1 MVRTLNKKEENR
13 HHDRDDLDCYGLR
26 DIESLFGEIDDYYK
40 PILVES
46 SFRGNYKYYESRGSK
61 DKNLPVEENLK
72 TIKPYLRD
80 LINDHKTPKSGEW
93 KIQLNVHVIF
103 ICSKGTGEI
112 RNINI
117 FSDEED
123 TIQGNEAN
131 DIIVNLFE
139 SVLNNYHEE
148 EPIMRGASDF
158 LFESVEILNY
168 KLHKIKLKRGGS
180 YIISPKWIRNK
191 EITINSKNEGDSN
204 CFQYAITIAL
214 NHQVIGNDPQ
224 IISKVRPFISKY
236 NWEGIDFPSGLKDCK
251 NLEENN

>member
-103 ICSKGTGEI
+103 ICSKGTG
-112 RNINI
+112 
-117 FSDEED
+117 
-123 TIQGNEAN
+123 AN

-158 LFESVEILNY
+158 LFESVETLIINF
-168 KLHKIKLKRGGS
+168 IK
-180 YIISPKWIRNK
+180 
-191 EITINSKNEGDSN
+191 
-204 CFQYAITIAL
+204 
-214 NHQVIGNDPQ
+214 
-224 IISKVRPFISKY
+224 
-236 NWEGIDFPSGLKDCK
+236 
-251 NLEENN
+251 